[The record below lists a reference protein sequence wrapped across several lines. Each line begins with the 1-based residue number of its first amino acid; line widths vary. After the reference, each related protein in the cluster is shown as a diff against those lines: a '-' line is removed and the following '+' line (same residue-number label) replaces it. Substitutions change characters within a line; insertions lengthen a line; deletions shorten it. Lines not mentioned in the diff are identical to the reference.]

1 MLSPIREGKYVT
13 HHSLRFPEPK
23 PRPRRSIR
31 ETFRDP
37 VRAALIVGLV
47 LLLIGSALPWM
58 RVWLP
63 HDGFFEV
70 SGFERA
76 GDAGLLLEL
85 GAVALVLTWSQSAW
99 RSRITVIVAGP
110 LILGLVC
117 VLLLRVANGDANIY
131 LGSLKLQGG
140 RGSILPA
147 FWVANIGAVVA
158 SIAGAVRLWRTRAR
172 LSFNIGLTRQAVAG
186 AVGGVGG
193 AVAGFIAGTTIA
205 QLMTAGSI
213 AAVSSSVVVV
223 LGFLLAIIGGWFGAV
238 GAFRLTSPQGN
249 GP

>member
-1 MLSPIREGKYVT
+1 
-13 HHSLRFPEPK
+13 
-23 PRPRRSIR
+23 
-31 ETFRDP
+31 
-37 VRAALIVGLV
+37 VRASLIVGLV
-47 LLLIGSALPWM
+47 LLLVGSALPWM

-63 HDGFFEV
+63 YHGYFDV

-85 GAVALVLTWSQSAW
+85 GAVALVLTWSQAAW
-99 RSRITVIVAGP
+99 HSRITVIVAGP

-117 VLLLRVANGDANIY
+117 ALLLRVANGDANIY
-131 LGSLKLQGG
+131 LGSLTLQGG
-140 RGSILPA
+140 KGSILPA
-147 FWVANIGAVVA
+147 FWVANVGATVA
-158 SIAGAVRLWRTRAR
+158 TIAGAVHLWRARAR

-223 LGFLLAIIGGWFGAV
+223 LGFVLAIIGGWVSAV
-238 GAFRLTSPQGN
+238 GAFRLTAPQGN

>member
-1 MLSPIREGKYVT
+1 MT
-13 HHSLRFPEPK
+13 HHSLRFPEPT
-23 PRPRRSIR
+23 PRKRRSLR

-37 VRAALIVGLV
+37 VRAPLIVGLV

-63 HDGFFEV
+63 YNGFFEV

-85 GAVALVLTWSQSAW
+85 AAVALILTWSQAAW
-99 RSRITVIVAGP
+99 HSRITVIVAGP
-110 LILGLVC
+110 FILALVC
-117 VLLLRVANGDANIY
+117 ALLLRVANGDANIY

-140 RGSILPA
+140 NGSILPA
-147 FWVANIGAVVA
+147 FWAANVGAVVA
-158 SIAGAVRLWRTRAR
+158 LIAGAIHVWRARAR

-193 AVAGFIAGTTIA
+193 AVAGFLMGTTIA
-205 QLMTAGSI
+205 QLLTVGSI
-213 AAVSSSVVVV
+213 AAVASSVVVV

-238 GAFRLTSPQGN
+238 GAFRLTAPQGN
-249 GP
+249 RL